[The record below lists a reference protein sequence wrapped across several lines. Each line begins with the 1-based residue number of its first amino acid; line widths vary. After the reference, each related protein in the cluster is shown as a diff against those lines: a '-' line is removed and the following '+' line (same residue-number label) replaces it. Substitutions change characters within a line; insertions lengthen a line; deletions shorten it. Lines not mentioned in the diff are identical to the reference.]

1 MSVYLS
7 MGTVTSL
14 KPSVNFN
21 FYSVVDIFESTL
33 FHFLDEVFTE
43 AVVQLC
49 QSNIAKLHHIFIMSS
64 IVNNNSFSASIV
76 IMSKYIIPDCQT
88 FLVTK

>member
-1 MSVYLS
+1 MYLS

-21 FYSVVDIFESTL
+21 FHSVVDIFESTL
-33 FHFLDEVFTE
+33 FHFLDKIFTE

-49 QSNIAKLHHIFIMSS
+49 HPNIAKLHHIFIMSS
-64 IVNNNSFSASIV
+64 IVNNNIV
-76 IMSKYIIPDCQT
+76 SVHQS
-88 FLVTK
+88 